1 MEKDKLNKD
10 KTGTSPNK
18 AGFFYRRIGTTLYKV
33 SVFTSDTETDT
44 FADKVFRVIHNE
56 IVSGG
61 TKCGIISA
69 PQMSQPPEGSS
80 AGTNRRLI

>member
-1 MEKDKLNKD
+1 MEKDKLHKD

-80 AGTNRRLI
+80 A

>member
-10 KTGTSPNK
+10 KTETRPNK

-44 FADKVFRVIHNE
+44 FADKVFRVVHNE
-56 IVSGG
+56 IYEEDEALVQNALGWIE
-61 TKCGIISA
+61 KD
-69 PQMSQPPEGSS
+69 
-80 AGTNRRLI
+80 